1 MKMMVF
7 NNFMEIQMG
16 GEVFEL
22 GNPEWRGAQA
32 VLEIQVEGGGG
43 GKKNCAFHH
52 GGVDFFWNNPLR
64 VTSMLSFS
72 EPFLCLLCIL
82 LFSQELAKASVKL
95 RDFPCSLLCQLRP
108 TSQFFLKSLKF
119 CAICLNLGL

>member
-1 MKMMVF
+1 MKMMMF

-43 GKKNCAFHH
+43 KKTVPSIM
-52 GGVDFFWNNPLR
+52 GMWV
-64 VTSMLSFS
+64 FS
-72 EPFLCLLCIL
+72 GI
-82 LFSQELAKASVKL
+82 
-95 RDFPCSLLCQLRP
+95 
-108 TSQFFLKSLKF
+108 TH
-119 CAICLNLGL
+119 